1 MFAILRGGTGR
12 RKQSV
17 NRVLSAEKRVF
28 RGEMCPEDTCTRCRP
43 TTRTGRLATSHGPA
57 VRVSVTI
64 TLCNTARRY
73 RLTEII
79 N

>member
-43 TTRTGRLATSHGPA
+43 TTRTGRLATSHG
-57 VRVSVTI
+57 
-64 TLCNTARRY
+64 LARRLS
-73 RLTEII
+73 LTTDACNIARRCRAVETV